1 MARADGKLFDLLA
14 DHVCRLILAA
24 LIKAPGPLTQQQL
37 IAGLGLSSSTVSRRL
52 GDLEDMGL
60 VERASRRAPYR
71 VVYEKQT
78 RDLMATALEI
88 AASTAARVSLEADTE
103 ARELRETLNPETK
116 AHTEVGEAS

>member
-24 LIKAPGPLTQQQL
+24 LIKEPGPLTQQQL
-37 IAGLGLSSSTVSRRL
+37 IAKLGLSSSTVSRRL

-88 AASTAARVSLEADTE
+88 AASTAARVSLQADTE
-103 ARELRETLNPETK
+103 ARELRETLSPETE